1 VQGRIGPGLTGPKL
15 SGIDHLV
22 LTVRDMAATLAF
34 WEGVLGVPVE
44 RFQGAD
50 GAERLALRIG
60 EQKINL
66 HVAGAEVSP
75 HAAAP
80 MPGSADLCLLTADP
94 PEAWMAHLAAAGVAV
109 EIGPVPRT
117 GARWPILSIYVRD
130 PDGNLVEIAARARG

>member
-1 VQGRIGPGLTGPKL
+1 MAAGLT
-15 SGIDHLV
+15 GIDHLV
-22 LTVRDMAATLAF
+22 LTVRDLAATLAF

-44 RFQGAD
+44 RFRGAD

-80 MPGSADLCLLTADP
+80 TPGSGDLCLLTGDA
-94 PEAWMAHLAAAGVAV
+94 PEVWMAHLAASGVPV
-109 EIGPVPRT
+109 ELGPVPRT
-117 GARWPILSIYVRD
+117 GARWPIVSVYVRD
-130 PDGNLVEIAARARG
+130 PDGTLVEIASRAPV